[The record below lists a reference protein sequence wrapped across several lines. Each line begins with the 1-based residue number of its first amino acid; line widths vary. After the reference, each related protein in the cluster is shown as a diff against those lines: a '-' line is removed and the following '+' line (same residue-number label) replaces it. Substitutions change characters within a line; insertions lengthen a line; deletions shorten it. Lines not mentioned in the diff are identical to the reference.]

1 MIKRAIFILLYLT
14 SDVILET
21 CRDKNRSTFTIAQ
34 ANRQECMVKKT
45 MKTWRNANKGQL
57 EIGLEKFRIPFTTHL
72 TLNQSNT
79 LEVVHFTI

>member
-57 EIGLEKFRIPFTTHL
+57 EKCSDSRNFGFLSLPI
-72 TLNQSNT
+72 
-79 LEVVHFTI
+79 